1 MPRLEFILQPSR
13 TARQSGIGLTRA
25 VLGERAFVPESPLS
39 DLALRAQSALTV
51 ERPRCQECTLDM
63 WLLDI
68 KPAMPGQ
75 ELRTFECA
83 RCGASQTLLCAD
95 GRR

>member
-1 MPRLEFILQPSR
+1 
-13 TARQSGIGLTRA
+13 
-25 VLGERAFVPESPLS
+25 
-39 DLALRAQSALTV
+39 
-51 ERPRCQECTLDM
+51 M

-68 KPAMPGQ
+68 KAAMPGQ

-95 GRR
+95 SRR

>member
-1 MPRLEFILQPSR
+1 
-13 TARQSGIGLTRA
+13 
-25 VLGERAFVPESPLS
+25 LS
-39 DLALRAQSALTV
+39 DLALRLQSALTV

-68 KPAMPGQ
+68 KPAKPGQ

-83 RCGASQTLLCAD
+83 RCGASQTLLCAESQ
-95 GRR
+95 R

>member
-1 MPRLEFILQPSR
+1 
-13 TARQSGIGLTRA
+13 
-25 VLGERAFVPESPLS
+25 
-39 DLALRAQSALTV
+39 
-51 ERPRCQECTLDM
+51 M

-95 GRR
+95 SRR

>member
-1 MPRLEFILQPSR
+1 
-13 TARQSGIGLTRA
+13 
-25 VLGERAFVPESPLS
+25 VPESALS
-39 DLALRAQSALTV
+39 DLDLRLQPTSTG
-51 ERPRCQECTLDM
+51 ERRRCEECSLDM

-68 KPAMPGQ
+68 KAAMPGQ

-95 GRR
+95 SRR